1 MMNYFKY
8 YLWLFVSVIMAT
20 SCSDD
25 DSFTTS
31 SNNLLT
37 FSVDTIRMDTVFS
50 KVPTS
55 RRSLWV
61 YNKSGDGIR
70 CTSVRL
76 VNGNRSGFRVNV
88 DGTYLG
94 KESGYQTSDVEI
106 RNKDS
111 IFINIELTSP
121 QNNKIGPQYMEDDLV
136 FVLESEWS
144 RRLIL
149 MPIPGM
155 LILSETFV

>member
-1 MMNYFKY
+1 
-8 YLWLFVSVIMAT
+8 MAT

-76 VNGNRSGFRVNV
+76 VMA
-88 DGTYLG
+88 
-94 KESGYQTSDVEI
+94 
-106 RNKDS
+106 
-111 IFINIELTSP
+111 
-121 QNNKIGPQYMEDDLV
+121 IGPD
-136 FVLESEWS
+136 SE
-144 RRLIL
+144 
-149 MPIPGM
+149 
-155 LILSETFV
+155 